1 MNKFLLVLLST
12 LFTLALPFTN
22 YAANDETGVIRLYMG
37 EVKLL
42 PVSNPT
48 RIAVG
53 NPAVADVTNAAKN
66 EITISPKAPG
76 KTTLVVWDNFGEQ
89 DYQVKVFAEDMA
101 AVKARIDN
109 LLSKVNLP
117 DVKAQAEEDEGKV
130 VLSGKVKSAEEKARL
145 DLVLGGLKAK
155 IIDLVQVKEDERAVE
170 IDVQVLE
177 LDKDASTQLGFT
189 WPSQINI
196 TEMGSPGIPV
206 TGAVSVVQ
214 GATPSTSYTTTPGQ
228 TSWGK
233 LFRVLDLSRDAFTL
247 TIDALQRDGK
257 ARILSRPRL
266 ACQSG
271 KEAELLV
278 GGEKPTFTTDV
289 ASAGGEGTEVEYK
302 EYGIKLRIRPT
313 VTDDFRIKVAL
324 NVEISEVGQAET
336 IGTTTS
342 VTAKAYPLTKRN
354 ISTEMFLNDGQTLSI
369 GGLIKQKEEISN
381 RSVPFLGKLPVLGFI
396 FRSKTT
402 SAGGGYG
409 ERGDTELFITL
420 TPTLINPA
428 PVEPKKTEPS
438 VVAAPAPVVTQEV
451 ASTYE
456 LPENIKNYA
465 SLVQKRIIENIN
477 YPTSAK
483 AAGFQGTVK
492 LGLRLTYLGELT
504 DVSVRSSSG
513 YTALDDDAI
522 ATAKKITSYPPFP
535 PTVTE
540 KDIWVDIPITYK
552 LN

>member
-1 MNKFLLVLLST
+1 MNKFLIALLIAMFS
-12 LFTLALPFTN
+12 LALPFTN
-22 YAANDETGVIRLYMG
+22 YAANDEASVIKLYMG
-37 EVKLL
+37 EVKLV
-42 PVSNPT
+42 PVSNPS
-48 RIAVG
+48 RIAIG

-66 EITISPKAPG
+66 EITIAPKAPG

-89 DYQVKVFAEDMA
+89 DYQIKVFAEDII

-109 LLSKVNLP
+109 LLSKINLP
-117 DVKAQAEEDEGKV
+117 DVKTQAEEDEGKV
-130 VLSGKVKSAEEKARL
+130 VLSGKVKSTEEKSRL
-145 DLVLGGLKAK
+145 DLVLGGLKDK
-155 IIDLVQVKEDERAVE
+155 ILDLVQIKEDERAIE

-206 TGAVSVVQ
+206 TGATSVTT
-214 GATPSTSYTTTPGQ
+214 GTTPSTSYSVTPGQ
-228 TSWGK
+228 TTWGK
-233 LFRVLDLSRDAFTL
+233 LFRVLDLSRPAFTL

-289 ASAGGEGTEVEYK
+289 ASAGGEGTSVEYK
-302 EYGIKLRIRPT
+302 EYGIKLRIKPT
-313 VTDDFRIKVAL
+313 VTDDFRIKVLL
-324 NVEISEVGQAET
+324 NVEISEVGLAET
-336 IGTTTS
+336 IGSTTT
-342 VTAKAYPLTKRN
+342 VTAKAYPVTKRN
-354 ISTEMFLNDGQTLSI
+354 ISTEVYLNDGQTLSI

-381 RSVPFLGKLPVLGFI
+381 RSVPFLGKLPILGFI
-396 FRSKTT
+396 FRSKAT
-402 SAGGGYG
+402 STGGGFG

-420 TPTLINPA
+420 TPTLINPM
-428 PVEPKKTEPS
+428 PMLQKKEEAQI
-438 VVAAPAPVVTQEV
+438 VAAPTPVVTQAV
-451 ASTYE
+451 SSAYE

-483 AAGFQGTVK
+483 SAGFQGTVK

-504 DVSVRSSSG
+504 DVTVRSSSG

-540 KDIWVDIPITYK
+540 KDIWVDIPISYK